1 MKNKTIRPTFHD
13 FLSGFFVFLLAM
25 PLSLGIAKASN
36 FPPLMGLLTA
46 GIGGLVVSWF
56 SGSRLSIKGPAA
68 GLIVIVAGSVTELG
82 KGDPVQ
88 GWILTSGVL
97 FLSAVLQL
105 GFGKMKLG
113 RFIDFFPLPSIQGM
127 LSAIG
132 IIILSKQVHLILGNS
147 PLDAEGNPLI
157 EPIELL
163 MAIPDSLNNINHIS
177 TIIGLIG
184 MTIVLTWHR
193 MPIAFLR
200 KFPAPLVVLLMTI
213 PLSMVLKLPKEQTIQ
228 FQQNFFDSIR
238 FQLDFS
244 GWENFGIFIKYILLF
259 AIIGSLE
266 SLLTVRAVDIQTP
279 KEPKSNPN
287 KDLMSIG
294 FGNILCSLFGG
305 LPMISEVARSSANV
319 SSGAKTQWS
328 SFFHGFFILLFLVFS
343 VHFSGFIP
351 TAALS
356 ALLVAVGIRLI
367 NPKEFFKIFKLGKGQ
382 FWVFI
387 STIIITLFTDLLI
400 GISAGILV
408 NIGFLYFNGTPFQR
422 IFRPKLHW
430 NGNVLMV
437 NEAATFANWLGI
449 QKEINTKKRSEHIVI
464 DFSNCSIM
472 DQTVQENVFHLGVEF
487 SKSGGSLI
495 SR

>member
-1 MKNKTIRPTFHD
+1 
-13 FLSGFFVFLLAM
+13 
-25 PLSLGIAKASN
+25 
-36 FPPLMGLLTA
+36 
-46 GIGGLVVSWF
+46 
-56 SGSRLSIKGPAA
+56 
-68 GLIVIVAGSVTELG
+68 
-82 KGDPVQ
+82 
-88 GWILTSGVL
+88 
-97 FLSAVLQL
+97 
-105 GFGKMKLG
+105 
-113 RFIDFFPLPSIQGM
+113 M

-200 KFPAPLVVLLMTI
+200 KFPAPLIVLLMTI

-287 KDLMSIG
+287 KDLISIG
-294 FGNILCSLFGG
+294 FGNILRSFFGG

-319 SSGAKTQWS
+319 SSGAKTHWS

-367 NPKEFFKIFKLGKGQ
+367 NPKEFFKIFKLGKEQ
-382 FWVFI
+382 FLVFI
-387 STIIITLFTDLLI
+387 STIIMTLFTDLLI
-400 GISAGILV
+400 GISMGILV
-408 NIGFLYFNGTPFQR
+408 NIGFLYFNGTPLQR

-430 NGNVLMV
+430 KGNVLMV
-437 NEAATFANWLGI
+437 DEAATFANWLGI

>member
-1 MKNKTIRPTFHD
+1 
-13 FLSGFFVFLLAM
+13 
-25 PLSLGIAKASN
+25 
-36 FPPLMGLLTA
+36 
-46 GIGGLVVSWF
+46 
-56 SGSRLSIKGPAA
+56 
-68 GLIVIVAGSVTELG
+68 
-82 KGDPVQ
+82 
-88 GWILTSGVL
+88 
-97 FLSAVLQL
+97 
-105 GFGKMKLG
+105 
-113 RFIDFFPLPSIQGM
+113 
-127 LSAIG
+127 
-132 IIILSKQVHLILGNS
+132 
-147 PLDAEGNPLI
+147 
-157 EPIELL
+157 
-163 MAIPDSLNNINHIS
+163 
-177 TIIGLIG
+177 
-184 MTIVLTWHR
+184 
-193 MPIAFLR
+193 
-200 KFPAPLVVLLMTI
+200 
-213 PLSMVLKLPKEQTIQ
+213 
-228 FQQNFFDSIR
+228 
-238 FQLDFS
+238 
-244 GWENFGIFIKYILLF
+244 
-259 AIIGSLE
+259 
-266 SLLTVRAVDIQTP
+266 VRAVDIQTP

-287 KDLMSIG
+287 KDLISIG

-367 NPKEFFKIFKLGKGQ
+367 NPKEFFKIFKLGKEQ
-382 FWVFI
+382 FLVFI

-400 GISAGILV
+400 GISMGILV
-408 NIGFLYFNGTPFQR
+408 NIGFLYFNGTPLQR

>member
-1 MKNKTIRPTFHD
+1 MKIFQTRPSFHD

-56 SGSRLSIKGPAA
+56 SGSPLSIKGPAA

-82 KGDPVQ
+82 KGDPIQ

-147 PLDAEGNPLI
+147 PLDAEGKPLI

-163 MAIPDSLNNINHIS
+163 MAIPNSLDSINHIS

-184 MTIVLTWHR
+184 ITIVLTWHR

-200 KFPAPLVVLLMTI
+200 KFPAPLIVLFITI
-213 PLSMVLKLPKEQTIQ
+213 PLSMALKLPKEQTIQ
-228 FQQNFFDSIR
+228 FQQNFFDILR

-244 GWENFGIFIKYILLF
+244 GWEDLGIFIKYILLF

-279 KEPKSNPN
+279 NQPKSNPN
-287 KDLMSIG
+287 KDLIAIGLGNMMSS
-294 FGNILCSLFGG
+294 FFGG

-319 SSGAKTQWS
+319 SSGAKSHWS

-343 VHFSGFIP
+343 VYFSGFIP

-367 NPKEFFKIFKLGKGQ
+367 NPKEFFKIFKLGNVQ
-382 FWVFI
+382 FLVFI
-387 STIIITLFTDLLI
+387 STIIMTLLTDLLV
-400 GISAGILV
+400 GIASGIMIKIIIHLLKGV
-408 NIGFLYFNGTPFQR
+408 SIHR
-422 IFRPKLHW
+422 IFHAKRHW
-430 NGNVLMV
+430 EGNVLMV
-437 NEAATFANWLGI
+437 EEAATFANWLGI
-449 QKEINTKKRSEHIVI
+449 QKEINSRKRSEHIVI
-464 DFSNCSIM
+464 DLSNCSTV
-472 DQTVQENVFHLGVEF
+472 DQAVQENIFHLSVEF

-495 SR
+495 TT